1 MKQFKN
7 QLSILSTLFLGVLI
21 FGYSCTSSE
30 NGAKEEPVVEEV
42 ILEEEPVVEEVVVE
56 EDVWVIDEHHINAV
70 PVTSHGKK
78 INEKKNAEVAA
89 NLRAEANEIAEEAE
103 VEEMEEEEIVEAIEY
118 EILTAEEMELALAE
132 EEYEAMNTV
141 EVTEMAIPLEETQ
154 TVTSYGKKGQP
165 EAEFQV
171 VTNSSTGE
179 VEHIVFTDKKH
190 RDVYDVQAGMTG
202 KEVKKL
208 RKELKHMEKNG
219 QHFLYD
225 DQSNVMYLMTATDEM
240 GDEVTDADIETM
252 EVQAVVWKDKK
263 HHQKRN
269 KKA

>member
-1 MKQFKN
+1 MKQIKN
-7 QLSILSTLFLGVLI
+7 RMNMLSLLFIGVLI
-21 FGYSCTSSE
+21 FGYSCSSSE
-30 NGAKEEPVVEEV
+30 EGTKEEPVVEEV
-42 ILEEEPVVEEVVVE
+42 VLEEEPVEDVVVE

-70 PVTSHGKK
+70 PVTSHGKS

-89 NLRAEANEIAEEAE
+89 NLRAEANEIAEEVE
-103 VEEMEEEEIVEAIEY
+103 VEEMEEEEVVEAVEY
-118 EILTAEEMELALAE
+118 DILTAEEMELALAE

-141 EVTEMAIPLEETQ
+141 EVTELAIPLEETQ
-154 TVTSYGKKGQP
+154 TVTAYGKKGQA

-179 VEHIVFTDKKH
+179 VEHIVFTDSKH

-202 KEVKKL
+202 KQVKKL
-208 RKELKHMEKNG
+208 RKELKHMKKKG

-225 DQSNVMYLMTATDEM
+225 DESNVMYLMKATDEM
-240 GDEVTDADIETM
+240 GDEVTEASIDSM

-263 HHQKRN
+263 HH
-269 KKA
+269 KK